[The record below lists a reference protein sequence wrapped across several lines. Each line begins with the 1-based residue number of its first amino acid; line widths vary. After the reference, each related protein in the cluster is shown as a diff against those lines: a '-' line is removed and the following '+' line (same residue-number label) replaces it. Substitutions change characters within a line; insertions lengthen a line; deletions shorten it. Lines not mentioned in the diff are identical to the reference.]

1 MSTIREVYF
10 SKLKLVENSK
20 NISVAILRKLL
31 IKFNNLKDE
40 LDLTK
45 NFDSEMKNES
55 IFEDAFND
63 ILNGKM
69 FEYVIKESTFDGN
82 KFYIDENVL
91 IPRQETEEL
100 IKRFYY
106 YIEELKFD
114 EKGLNIADICT
125 GSGCLGI
132 SLKKKYPQNNLYLSD
147 VETKVLEI
155 AKKNAK
161 LNKINCDFL
170 LGDMLDPFIKS
181 NIKLDC
187 IICNPPYIQDINQI
201 DKKTWEQEPHKA
213 LLANPDTTYYESLLS
228 NAKKVLNKR
237 FLIGFEIGENMKDNL
252 TILIRKYFP
261 MARFKFERDLDGR
274 WRFLFVYSANR
285 YKSAREALNNHGV
298 IGFPT
303 ETVMGLGI
311 LYDDKIAFDKLNAL
325 KQRPENKPYSLML
338 SNVKD
343 IVKYAFISEKEM
355 EVAKAFLPGPLTL
368 LLKKKNLPDWV
379 TLDSDYVGIRIPD
392 VLAIRKTIRN
402 VKKPILAP
410 SANISGEKPAL
421 TNAELKK
428 IFGNKLDF
436 ILKGDALNS
445 KPSTIVLIDE
455 DVKII
460 REGPIS
466 KQEILEVLKNEDINR
481 KWS

>member
-1 MSTIREVYF
+1 
-10 SKLKLVENSK
+10 
-20 NISVAILRKLL
+20 
-31 IKFNNLKDE
+31 
-40 LDLTK
+40 
-45 NFDSEMKNES
+45 
-55 IFEDAFND
+55 
-63 ILNGKM
+63 
-69 FEYVIKESTFDGN
+69 
-82 KFYIDENVL
+82 
-91 IPRQETEEL
+91 
-100 IKRFYY
+100 
-106 YIEELKFD
+106 
-114 EKGLNIADICT
+114 
-125 GSGCLGI
+125 
-132 SLKKKYPQNNLYLSD
+132 
-147 VETKVLEI
+147 
-155 AKKNAK
+155 
-161 LNKINCDFL
+161 
-170 LGDMLDPFIKS
+170 
-181 NIKLDC
+181 
-187 IICNPPYIQDINQI
+187 
-201 DKKTWEQEPHKA
+201 
-213 LLANPDTTYYESLLS
+213 
-228 NAKKVLNKR
+228 
-237 FLIGFEIGENMKDNL
+237 
-252 TILIRKYFP
+252 
-261 MARFKFERDLDGR
+261 
-274 WRFLFVYSANR
+274 
-285 YKSAREALNNHGV
+285 
-298 IGFPT
+298 
-303 ETVMGLGI
+303 
-311 LYDDKIAFDKLNAL
+311 
-325 KQRPENKPYSLML
+325 ML

-481 KWS
+481 K